1 MKRSRGT
8 VILILT
14 LLITAFL
21 CFTAAVGLGP
31 DGSGAAKNISTG
43 LDLAGGVSITYQ
55 TKDRNPD
62 PEALSDTIYKLQ
74 LRVEQYSTEAQVYQ
88 EGNDRISI
96 EIPGVSD
103 ADAVLEELGK
113 PGSLSFIE
121 YQDDEGNLNFDFD
134 TEMGDYALTRT
145 M

>member
-8 VILILT
+8 VILILSV
-14 LLITAFL
+14 LITAFL
-21 CFTAAVGLGP
+21 CFAAAVGIGP
-31 DGSGAAKNISTG
+31 SESGAAKHINLG

-62 PEALSDTIYKLQ
+62 QEALSDTIYKLQ

-88 EGNDRISI
+88 EGSDRISI

-103 ADAVLEELGK
+103 ANAVLEDLGK
-113 PGSLSFIE
+113 PGSLCFIE
-121 YQDDEGNLNFDFD
+121 
-134 TEMGDYALTRT
+134 
-145 M
+145 